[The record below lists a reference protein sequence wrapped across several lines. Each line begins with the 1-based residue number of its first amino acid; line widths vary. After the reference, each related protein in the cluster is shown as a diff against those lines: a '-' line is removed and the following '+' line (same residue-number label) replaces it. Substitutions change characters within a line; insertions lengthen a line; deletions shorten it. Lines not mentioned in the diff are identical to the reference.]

1 MFLGFLQLKHHGIGG
16 ILAPDDA
23 TIHSVM
29 NGLNHLGR
37 FGLLRYRRIV
47 LLWRRL
53 KNNHRDYQICRK
65 TEKNDGADLI
75 RNVEHLGCD
84 DPLEHRGQLALENI
98 HAKRSTHNADKEHVT
113 FENRHVQFSGNQC
126 DDRNPIYPDGWIDEI
141 D

>member
-29 NGLNHLGR
+29 NSLNHLGR

-75 RNVEHLGCD
+75 RNIEHLGCD
-84 DPLEHRGQLALENI
+84 DPLEHRGQLALENMM
-98 HAKRSTHNADKEHVT
+98 T
-113 FENRHVQFSGNQC
+113 
-126 DDRNPIYPDGWIDEI
+126 EI
-141 D
+141 QYIQMVGLMKLIRKPWKKMERRRGSPPLLLNLIRGSFPS